1 MTILLNEGDDVY
13 GEIENSAEAER
24 IMFDD
29 IKVIYAAAVS
39 TTQITVNNL
48 MKYLHMD
55 DYKPVKDKLLA
66 EVDTLMAFDA
76 WDATGNQINHD

>member
-39 TTQITVNNL
+39 TTQISVNNL
-48 MKYLHMD
+48 MKYIHMD
-55 DYKPVKDKLLA
+55 DY
-66 EVDTLMAFDA
+66 
-76 WDATGNQINHD
+76 